1 MPNQLISVANSVL
14 RNYNTANAIPR
25 LGGVSRG
32 TSGLAGIR
40 PSMAPSFGQKAG
52 MLLGNIGSAIGSGL
66 SAASGLLGG
75 HIGLISTAAD
85 LIGGNIQAAKSQ
97 FDMEGF
103 QDSLSDVMSD
113 LSAAAS
119 NSNTTSDLISLAG
132 NNPDFSDYIDS
143 QHYEWDGNILHGIGA
158 LFGNAATERDKER
171 ARQLNEQ
178 AQTQFSNNLVNAGQR
193 VSNIGYRQGMANF
206 LNNAAMG
213 GPLSTHG
220 ADFSDGL
227 IRIDVGGTH
236 EQNPYGG
243 VPAGVDP
250 QGIPNLVEEGE
261 TIWDDYV
268 FSDRLKVPKSLVKKL
283 GLGGSKKGITYAD
296 ASKKIAENSGVE
308 LRPNDP
314 ISKRTEEA
322 QLAELE
328 VSQEEKRMK
337 LEKNKLMKAI
347 SEMNPD
353 ELQGLFT
360 AAQQSP
366 VAMETQMPPQEVNE
380 EPLSA
385 EPVQGTGEYEP
396 VGFACGGHKFLTG
409 GQIAKI
415 KEAFESGKL
424 KYDAESDTYSGIVPG
439 MGRRT
444 YSTANLAKFGIKPA
458 EAKPDSISTT
468 TLLRTGQVKPQQEK
482 PDSTIALA
490 RMSQAA
496 EDARKAA
503 QATQEASKQEESK
516 QEESK
521 NTYDFTDGL
530 TGFRTV
536 GNNGQRSYSAWNY
549 GDSALNSAFKNWLN
563 RGDYSD
569 ITSPGIYFADRAVS
583 SAPQEQE
590 TPATKG
596 TTGARKATTPATTP
610 KLAAV
615 AVDNTPLEFAD
626 SMPEVL
632 ASLAE
637 NDAAT
642 QKAVDEALETPVGI
656 TSQPD
661 YKSLP
666 TWMRYAPVVG
676 GALSVLSDIFNP
688 GDYSD
693 YDRLIS
699 SSRRLSSPITI
710 PVETIG
716 DRIRRN
722 PFDERLAVNQA
733 NQNFLASLRGTMD
746 NAGGNRAYR
755 QFANNLLAYNNQGA
769 LSEIA
774 RNAYLANRQ
783 DALQTADFNRA
794 TGIQNMNAINQRN
807 LAQAQLNS
815 QREQMGWNAL
825 AHATQ
830 MKDAAQR
837 YDDQLASAD
846 FTGLMESLG
855 NLGKENEQRNWLTSL
870 GKEGILAYLMNNRGG
885 IDFLPQATTTKCGGK
900 MKTKK
905 RRF

>member
-1 MPNQLISVANSVL
+1 MDALLYRKFANE
-14 RNYNTANAIPR
+14 NAIPTISQSGMTALATTSSNLASKTVTPKIGAGQKIMNAVSGALSTVGDI
-25 LGGVSRG
+25 LGGPLGWAS
-32 TSGLAGIR
+32 LGI
-40 PSMAPSFGQKAG
+40 Q
-52 MLLGNIGSAIGSGL
+52 AIGDNIK
-66 SAASGLLGG
+66 AAR
-75 HIGLISTAAD
+75 
-85 LIGGNIQAAKSQ
+85 SQ
-97 FDMEGF
+97 FDMTGF
-103 QDSLSDVMSD
+103 QDTLSDTMSD
-113 LSAAAS
+113 LSTAAG
-119 NSNTTSDLISLAG
+119 NSNTTSDLINLAG
-132 NNPDFSDYIDS
+132 NNPDFSDYINN
-143 QHYEWDGNILHGIGA
+143 QGYKWDGNVLSGIGA
-158 LFGNAATERDKER
+158 IFGNAATERDKER

-178 AQTQFSNNLVNAGQR
+178 AQTQFANNLVNAGQR

-268 FSDRLKVPKSLVKKL
+268 FSDRLKVPKSLTKKL

-353 ELQGLFT
+353 ELQGLFA
-360 AAQQSP
+360 AAQEQQMP
-366 VAMETQMPPQEVNE
+366 METQVPPQGVNE

-396 VGFACGGHKFLTG
+396 VGFAFGGHKFITG

-444 YSTANLAKFGIKPA
+444 YSTANLAKFGIKPV
-458 EAKPDSISTT
+458 EVKPDSISTT

-482 PDSTIALA
+482 PNSTVALA
-490 RMSQAA
+490 RMAQAA
-496 EDARKAA
+496 EDAKRKAKT
-503 QATQEASKQEESK
+503 TQEVAKQEEPKS
-516 QEESK
+516 
-521 NTYDFTDGL
+521 TYDFTDGL

-536 GNNGQRSYSAWNY
+536 GDNNQRSYSAQNY
-549 GDSALNSAFKNWLN
+549 GSSALNSAFQNWLN
-563 RGDYSD
+563 QGDYSD
-569 ITSPGIYFADRAVS
+569 ITSPGIYFTGNTTPS
-583 SAPQEQE
+583 TPQEQE
-590 TPATKG
+590 TPVTKEA
-596 TTGARKATTPATTP
+596 TGARKATTQATAP

-615 AVDNTPLEFAD
+615 TVDNTPLEFAD

-632 ASLAE
+632 ASLAD

-642 QKAVDEALETPVGI
+642 QKAVNEALETHIGI
-656 TSQPD
+656 TGQQD
-661 YKSLP
+661 YKLLP
-666 TWMRYAPVVG
+666 TWMRYAPIVG
-676 GALSVLSDIFNP
+676 GALSVLGDIFNP

-699 SSRRLSSPITI
+699 ASRRLSNPITI

-746 NAGGNRAYR
+746 TAGGNRAYR

-807 LAQAQLNS
+807 LTQAELNS
-815 QREQMGWNAL
+815 EREQMGWNAL

-837 YDDQLASAD
+837 YDDQMASAD
-846 FTGLMESLG
+846 FTGLMQSLG
-855 NLGKENEQRNWLTSL
+855 NLGKENELRNWLTSL
-870 GKEGILAYLMNNRGG
+870 GKEGILAYLLNNRGG
-885 IDFLPQATTTKCGGK
+885 IDFIPQATTAKCGGK